1 MPTVR
6 KTMIDQAFS
15 PVKDKKRTPTPTP
28 NRNRRKEQDKESSCM
43 EPIENDLIIADLQ
56 RKYTEEK

>member
-1 MPTVR
+1 
-6 KTMIDQAFS
+6 MIDQVFS

-28 NRNRRKEQDKESSCM
+28 HRNRKKEQEKESSCM
-43 EPIENDLIIADLQ
+43 EPIENDLIIAELQ